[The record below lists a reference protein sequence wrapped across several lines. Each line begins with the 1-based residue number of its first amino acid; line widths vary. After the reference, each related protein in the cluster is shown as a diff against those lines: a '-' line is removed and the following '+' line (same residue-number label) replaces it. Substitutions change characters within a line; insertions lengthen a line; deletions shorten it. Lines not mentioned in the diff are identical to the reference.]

1 MRNQPRQ
8 MRSKRMVQTIMEA
21 TLDVVGTHG
30 LDNTT
35 TSHIAARAGISVGTL
50 YHYFQNKQEI
60 FSALQQ
66 RLSEEFIAAIG
77 AATPT
82 LVQKDFGQMIRGIAQ
97 LFIDELNRDNGK
109 RLSFTQAIV
118 NRGFAH
124 QLREVEQTIHEF
136 FLGYIGH
143 HPELTQVRQLPRL
156 TYILFNSMAFN
167 LIRSISQ
174 PPPHITQDALLD
186 GLSELAQAY
195 VRSQMTP
202 PGAHP

>member
-1 MRNQPRQ
+1 

-77 AATPT
+77 AATP
-82 LVQKDFGQMIRGIAQ
+82 
-97 LFIDELNRDNGK
+97 
-109 RLSFTQAIV
+109 
-118 NRGFAH
+118 
-124 QLREVEQTIHEF
+124 
-136 FLGYIGH
+136 
-143 HPELTQVRQLPRL
+143 PRWFKK
-156 TYILFNSMAFN
+156 TSAK
-167 LIRSISQ
+167 
-174 PPPHITQDALLD
+174 
-186 GLSELAQAY
+186 
-195 VRSQMTP
+195 
-202 PGAHP
+202 